1 MSYEEALQKA
11 SREERFM
18 ATVYSI
24 NTLLIHKG
32 IYTQQEFEQLF
43 TEWVRKEENKKSCSL
58 LRTLALL
65 GTRHRPGDRLAPA
78 AFGRL
83 TAMDSDIALNAI
95 AFALWRG
102 RELLLSGHRQTSSLQ
117 IDCQILYQHRQMLY
131 TYR

>member
-43 TEWVRKEENKKSCSL
+43 TEWVRKEENKKSVLVTSDA
-58 LRTLALL
+58 R
-65 GTRHRPGDRLAPA
+65 
-78 AFGRL
+78 AFG
-83 TAMDSDIALNAI
+83 D
-95 AFALWRG
+95 
-102 RELLLSGHRQTSSLQ
+102 
-117 IDCQILYQHRQMLY
+117 
-131 TYR
+131 